1 MTSKQVNSIRHHRRQ
16 FRLPKDLAD
25 SSRQRPRIIGEWLQ
39 TEAHDLASL
48 PLMFSRKRSLT
59 IDHVCRGLPHSNSLQ
74 TILGLI
80 KSRIPLSSP

>member
-1 MTSKQVNSIRHHRRQ
+1 MLKSIGHLRRQ
-16 FRLPKDLAD
+16 FGLPKDLAD
-25 SSRQRPRIIGEWLQ
+25 SSRQRAGIIGEWLQ
-39 TEAHDLASL
+39 TEAHDLACL

-80 KSRIPLSSP
+80 KSCIPLSSP